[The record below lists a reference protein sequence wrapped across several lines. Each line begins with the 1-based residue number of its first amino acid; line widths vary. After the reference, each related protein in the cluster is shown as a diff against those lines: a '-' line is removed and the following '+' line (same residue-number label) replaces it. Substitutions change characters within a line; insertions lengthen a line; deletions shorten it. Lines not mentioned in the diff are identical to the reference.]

1 MSTSHKKHTEPLLR
15 VVKFEGMSRSR
26 RWLVRLIAVA
36 ASLVVSGILIVLLA
50 GINPLKVYAT
60 MFRASFGSGRLT
72 WNLLRDSSTLLLLG
86 VALAPA
92 FAMKFWNIGAEGQM
106 LVGAI
111 TTAFCM
117 KYFTGMPTVLL
128 ILVMIVAS
136 IVAGAFWGLLPGVF
150 KAFWNTNETLFTL
163 MMNYIAI
170 QFTSFMVAQWEI
182 GVGNNTVGVINSD
195 GHEGWLPGLFTSAY
209 NKDYGINILIVLTV
223 TVLMFIYLKY
233 SKHGYEISVVGDSVN
248 TARYAGINVKK
259 VYIRTMLLSGAVCGL
274 AGFLAVSG
282 VSHSISTSTA
292 GGRGFTA
299 IIVAWLAKFN
309 TFSMIAIAVL
319 LCFLDQGALE
329 IASSCNVNTY
339 VAKIITGVI
348 LFFLL
353 AGEFFTT
360 YRIKV
365 RGHH

>member
-1 MSTSHKKHTEPLLR
+1 MSVSHKKHTEPLLR
-15 VVKFEGMSRSR
+15 VIKSEGMTRSR
-26 RWLVRLIAVA
+26 RWLVRFIAVE

-60 MFRASFGSGRLT
+60 MFAASFKSPRVV

-86 VALAPA
+86 VGLAPA

-106 LVGAI
+106 LVGGIA
-111 TTAFCM
+111 TAFCM
-117 KYFTGMPTVLL
+117 KYFTGLPTVLL
-128 ILVMIVAS
+128 ILVMIVTSLA
-136 IVAGAFWGLLPGVF
+136 AGAIWGFLPGLF
-150 KAFWNTNETLFTL
+150 KAYWNTNETLFTL

-170 QFTSFMVAQWEI
+170 QFTSFMVSQWEI
-182 GVGNNTVGVINSD
+182 GVGNNTVGVINSE

-209 NKDYGINILIVLTV
+209 NKDYGINVLIVLTV
-223 TVLMFIYLKY
+223 TVLMFIYLRY
-233 SKHGYEISVVGDSVN
+233 SKHGYEISVVGDSIN

-309 TFSMIAIAVL
+309 TFSMIAIAIL

-339 VAKIITGVI
+339 VSKIITGVI

-360 YRIKV
+360 YRIKL

>member
-1 MSTSHKKHTEPLLR
+1 MSVSHKKHTEPLLR

-26 RWLVRLIAVA
+26 RWLVRIIAVLT
-36 ASLVVSGILIVLLA
+36 SLIVSGVIIVLLA
-50 GINPLKVYAT
+50 GINPLKVYET
-60 MFRASFGSGRLT
+60 MFRASFGSARLV

-86 VALAPA
+86 VGLAPA
-92 FAMKFWNIGAEGQM
+92 FAMRFWNIGAEGQM
-106 LVGAI
+106 LVGGIA
-111 TTAFCM
+111 TAFCM
-117 KYFTGMPTVLL
+117 KYFTGMPTMLL
-128 ILVMIVAS
+128 ILVMITVS
-136 IVAGAFWGLLPGVF
+136 VIAGALWGLLPGVF

-170 QFTSFMVAQWEI
+170 QLTSFMVSQWEI
-182 GVGNNTVGVINSD
+182 GAGNNTVGIINSK
-195 GHEGWLPGLFTSAY
+195 GHEGWLPGLFTSQY
-209 NKDYGINILIVLTV
+209 NKDFGINVLIVLTV
-223 TVLMFIYLKY
+223 TVLMFVYLKY

-339 VAKIITGVI
+339 VSKIITGVI

-353 AGEFFTT
+353 AGEFFTS
-360 YRIKV
+360 YRIKI

>member
-1 MSTSHKKHTEPLLR
+1 MSVSKKKHTEPLLR
-15 VVKFEGMSRSR
+15 VVKYEGMSRSR
-26 RWLVRLIAVA
+26 RWLVRLIAVL
-36 ASLVVSGILIVLLA
+36 ASLIVSGILIVLLA
-50 GINPLKVYAT
+50 GINPIKVYGT
-60 MFRASFGSGRLT
+60 MIRASFGSSRLV
-72 WNLLRDSSTLLLLG
+72 WNLLRDTSTLLLLG
-86 VALAPA
+86 VGLAPA
-92 FAMKFWNIGAEGQM
+92 FAMRFWNIGAEGQM
-106 LVGAI
+106 LVGGIA
-111 TTAFCM
+111 TAFCM
-117 KYFTGMPTVLL
+117 KYFTGMPTFLL
-128 ILVMIVAS
+128 MIVMVLAS
-136 IVAGAFWGLLPGVF
+136 LIAGALWGLLPGIF

-170 QFTSFMVAQWEI
+170 QFTAFMVAQWEV
-182 GVGNNTVGVINSD
+182 GVGNNTVGVINPD
-195 GHEGWLPGLFTSAY
+195 GHEGWLPGLFTSAF
-209 NKDYGINILIVLTV
+209 NKDYGINVLLVLAV
-223 TVLMFIYLKY
+223 TVAMFIYLRY
-233 SKHGYEISVVGDSVN
+233 SKHGYEISVIGDSVN

-259 VYIRTMLLSGAVCGL
+259 VYIRTMVLSGAVCGL

-309 TFSMIAIAVL
+309 TFSMIAIAAL

-339 VAKIITGVI
+339 VSKIITGVI

-353 AGEFFTT
+353 AGEFFTM

-365 RGHH
+365 RGKH